1 MWQAWL
7 VGLALFMAI
16 TCCCLGCNTTKEN
29 KGMDT
34 TFHWEAHAASPRFYP
49 VEVKYASVAVGNTG
63 YWTGASERFT
73 GTGLGDFDGI
83 VEADDEKIEIPSG
96 IDVMWLSYLEKKFYR
111 VKAKLPRYLQD
122 RMLELFRDGY
132 YDYPLK
138 RYWTY
143 DSFVITMLPK
153 GRVWLYLS
161 GIGRST
167 LVCDSL
173 AGEEIQVSLKNFDKE
188 GYAYHKTL
196 DAFCKG
202 RISDYPKAVEN
213 FKQNGI
219 PEGLWDRYKRRY
231 HYDIE
236 FVYEDSRAVSGNDFL
251 YRFITSEYYHRD
263 KVQRFSTLPCA
274 RELQMGWHV
283 GTTEY
288 DAYFYFDEDEV
299 MQKYAEAFGT
309 SEKEGKLIVR
319 VSKHNNKFAIYLQ
332 VDGKHYP
339 FKKTKIHVFRETPEH
354 QKEEDKPFY
363 NNHEDINSED
373 IHYIGE

>member
-1 MWQAWL
+1 M
-7 VGLALFMAI
+7 
-16 TCCCLGCNTTKEN
+16 K
-29 KGMDT
+29 D
-34 TFHWEAHAASPRFYP
+34 
-49 VEVKYASVAVGNTG
+49 
-63 YWTGASERFT
+63 
-73 GTGLGDFDGI
+73 
-83 VEADDEKIEIPSG
+83 
-96 IDVMWLSYLEKKFYR
+96 
-111 VKAKLPRYLQD
+111 
-122 RMLELFRDGY
+122 
-132 YDYPLK
+132 
-138 RYWTY
+138 
-143 DSFVITMLPK
+143 
-153 GRVWLYLS
+153 
-161 GIGRST
+161 
-167 LVCDSL
+167 
-173 AGEEIQVSLKNFDKE
+173 FDKE

-202 RISDYPKAVEN
+202 RISDYPEAVEN

-263 KVQRFSTLPCA
+263 KVQRFSTLPCV

-319 VSKHNNKFAIYLQ
+319 VSKHNNKFDIYLQ
-332 VDGKHYP
+332 VGGKHYP

-354 QKEEDKPFY
+354 QKEEDKLFY